1 MCVHVCVCECTYV
14 YTSRWRPEV
23 DLGCFPP
30 SRSTS
35 GFFFYY
41 LFFETALP
49 TETRILI
56 SARLASLS
64 ALCPTL
70 GVHMHTA
77 RPGLYVGA
85 GDLNSVYHAFVASTL
100 RSELSPQS

>member
-1 MCVHVCVCECTYV
+1 MFSSSITLH
-14 YTSRWRPEV
+14 
-23 DLGCFPP
+23 F
-30 SRSTS
+30 S
-35 GFFFYY
+35 GFFLIIY
-41 LFFETALP
+41 LFLETALP

-100 RSELSPQS
+100 RSEPSPQS